1 MAAVAVALDRLA
13 AASNSVS
20 GAALSQLSRELQLP
34 NFSEVFRGHE
44 LTRKDHRLPSGIPL
58 LDCLI
63 DGGIARGRLS
73 EILGPAG
80 SGRTTLAASFAASAT
95 RRGEVIAWIDSA
107 GALDPASIAA
117 AGVDLTRVLWVSL
130 AKCRGESAPSP
141 WSGRGDR
148 WRAPSRTG
156 CISDDLTSDPFPKG
170 KGNQN
175 GKEARTLKAAEMVLK
190 AGGFGLLVIDFG
202 DSARPLTQSA
212 ALRLARAAERC
223 GAAVLALASRRLCGT
238 FSALS
243 LSLVRSR
250 ARFSRLA
257 PGAPVLFDGFTFETR
272 VARNKL
278 GPMGQRAIV
287 HAMVD
292 PVMTQAW
299 VAFPSE
305 YLTPD
310 PFPVRLRSGQ
320 A

>member
-1 MAAVAVALDRLA
+1 MAAMSAAIGIRA
-13 AASNSVS
+13 AAPHILPEPVVRDPTN
-20 GAALSQLSRELQLP
+20 RPQLP
-34 NFSEVFRGHE
+34 NFSEVFRGYE
-44 LTRKDHRLPSGIPL
+44 LTRKDRRLPSDIPL
-58 LDCLI
+58 LDRLI

-130 AKCRGESAPSP
+130 AKCRGESGPSLSP
-141 WSGRGDR
+141 SSWSGRGDR
-148 WRAPSRTG
+148 R
-156 CISDDLTSDPFPKG
+156 
-170 KGNQN
+170 
-175 GKEARTLKAAEMVLK
+175 EAVERSALKSAELVLK

-287 HAMVD
+287 HALVD
-292 PVMTQAW
+292 PV
-299 VAFPSE
+299 
-305 YLTPD
+305 LTPSFEAQLNA
-310 PFPVRLRSGQ
+310 PSPWSGRGSRAATPNNRKSKVGWRIVPVGRVG
-320 A
+320 